1 MSSETQG
8 ERTAGAD
15 RVKDAESPLDKGTA
29 GTRADAGER
38 PVGPQRPFSRV
49 LVVDDVA
56 TNQMLVKL
64 LLEKLGAEVEIAEDG
79 AEAVALASEQRF
91 DLILMDVLM
100 PQMDGI
106 EATRRLRAAGVETPV
121 VALTATVTSD
131 DRRRCLQAGCNDF
144 IAKPL
149 DRAKLLDVMRKN
161 LGDSFCRD

>member
-1 MSSETQG
+1 
-8 ERTAGAD
+8 
-15 RVKDAESPLDKGTA
+15 
-29 GTRADAGER
+29 
-38 PVGPQRPFSRV
+38 
-49 LVVDDVA
+49 
-56 TNQMLVKL
+56 MLVKL

-79 AEAVALASEQRF
+79 AEAVALVSEQRF

-100 PQMDGI
+100 PRMDGI

-121 VALTATVTSD
+121 VAVTATVTSN

-149 DRAKLLDVMRKN
+149 DRAKLLDVMRKH